1 VVAFDPT
8 REGFAVFDHLQN
20 TEAEMLTGRLV
31 HPSQNPDQNR
41 GFRRRISIANVSR
54 HAGAI
59 DGLRSFVPAIR
70 HGRVF
75 SSF

>member
-1 VVAFDPT
+1 VAAFDPA
-8 REGFAVFDHLQN
+8 REGFAVFEYLQN
-20 TEAEMLTGRLV
+20 TEAGMLTGRLV
-31 HPSQNPDQNR
+31 LHGTILIKNR